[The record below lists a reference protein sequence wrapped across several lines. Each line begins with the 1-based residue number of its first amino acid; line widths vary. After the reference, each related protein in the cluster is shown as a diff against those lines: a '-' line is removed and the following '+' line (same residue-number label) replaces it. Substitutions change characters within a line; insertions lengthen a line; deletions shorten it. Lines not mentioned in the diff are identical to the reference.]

1 MIKDCGFS
9 NLEKEILE
17 KALYD
22 LKNKLYLYE
31 QEDLRRGDRSAR
43 LIHQDLQRYIDV
55 LSKKLFGREPSID
68 TIPNIFDH
76 SFTKTLDWK
85 VQYLHGET
93 LCCSGLSA
101 FMMAT
106 NTS

>member
-76 SFTKTLDWK
+76 SFTKTLD
-85 VQYLHGET
+85 
-93 LCCSGLSA
+93 
-101 FMMAT
+101 
-106 NTS
+106 